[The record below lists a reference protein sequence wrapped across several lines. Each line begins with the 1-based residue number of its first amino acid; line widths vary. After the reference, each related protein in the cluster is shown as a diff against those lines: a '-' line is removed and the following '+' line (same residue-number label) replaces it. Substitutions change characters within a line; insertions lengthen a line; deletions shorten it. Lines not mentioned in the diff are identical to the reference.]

1 LVLWPK
7 TLKLCTASLSIVT
20 HTTKPVHRKA
30 IGKKIDKVFI
40 EGLVA
45 HLPAIGTLLGEYN
58 GKNILQ
64 AVIGAIQ
71 DRDFIEG
78 WTEEQ
83 RERGRHVPSGDLVHL
98 RLKRL
103 TKADVV
109 RAFEALNEELIT
121 RLDGLEPHRKPV
133 HIAIDPHGMPFYGE
147 YSGPEVCGGKHE
159 RGTSWTYKF
168 AGLSVVSGRRVM
180 LQAIPMGQFSDKG
193 QLIRELLSTARRFVK
208 IQSVYLDKEFYS
220 VPCLKVLEASGER
233 YIVPA
238 RMDRK
243 LNEEKRQHKPMSRV
257 VGSRGCSYYK
267 KVRTVGRGKE
277 TVDVQTVFLYRP
289 DGEEDFVFVTNIG
302 VTDENVEILA
312 EDYGRRWGIET
323 SFRMTEMARGRTC
336 SVSHAVR
343 WLLHLLSVL
352 LYNLWQLVD
361 AMLIHMCGVE
371 KKRYGYAI
379 KMKSVLRWL
388 GELVEADGSGEAG

>member
-1 LVLWPK
+1 MGIEG
-7 TLKLCTASLSIVT
+7 C
-20 HTTKPVHRKA
+20 TTKPAHRKA
-30 IGKKIDKVFI
+30 MGRKIDKVFI

-45 HLPAIGTLLGEYN
+45 LLPAIGTVFGEYH
-58 GKNILQ
+58 GKDILR

-83 RERGRHVPSGDLVHL
+83 REQGRHVPSGDLVHL

-109 RAFEALNEELIT
+109 RAFETLNAELIT
-121 RLDGLEPHRKPV
+121 ELEGLEPRRKPV

-147 YSGPEVCGGKHE
+147 YSGPEVCGAKHE

-168 AGLSVVSGRRVM
+168 AALSVVSGRRVM
-180 LQAIPMGQFSDKG
+180 LQAIPMDQFSDKG
-193 QLIRELLSTARRFVK
+193 QLIRELLNTARRFVK
-208 IQSVYLDKEFYS
+208 IQSVYLDREFYTVS
-220 VPCLKVLEASGER
+220 CLKVMEASGER
-233 YIVPA
+233 YIMPA
-238 RMDRK
+238 RMDKK
-243 LNEEKRQHKPMSRV
+243 LNEEKRRYKPMSRV
-257 VGSRGCSYYK
+257 VGDRGCSYYMT
-267 KVRTVGRGKE
+267 VRTVRKDKE

-289 DGEEDFVFVTNIG
+289 EGEEDFVFVTNMR
-302 VTDENVEILA
+302 VTDETVEILA
-312 EDYGRRWGIET
+312 DDYGRRWGIET

-343 WLLHLLSVL
+343 WLLHLMSVL

-361 AMLIHMCGVE
+361 AMLIHLCGVE

-379 KMKSVLRWL
+379 KMKGVLRWL